1 MYIYIY
7 RNYVLL
13 SLSGISPPWEV
24 EEFFPYLEND
34 LWFLTLW
41 KNSFV
46 FRRRKF
52 TNRKIKYRVSL
63 TRQFS
68 RSIFLWHA
76 CQTIDSLS
84 TPAVIVSLPS
94 FSPFSLY
101 FFIFPASSRY
111 NAFNNRAT
119 LLFFVFLPFSPLHPM
134 NWKGP
139 RNYATV
145 TLPYHYLFFIP
156 TLSTCGDRYS
166 ISRARII
173 SLSPNRTE
181 NDDAIP
187 ISKESNRIIIE
198 YSPRKVSSIQFSNKK
213 SNRSFFSPLILSNSI
228 LIFYTR
234 YTRPFFTQTFLHT
247 VPYFSPEHV
256 SIKHPRKWALT
267 LFIFPIKVKIYAS
280 FKHYFQSRMGWN
292 GEKDATST
300 RCFARAK
307 LEDCPAASFISPR
320 SIMRI
325 VEERIRNFP
334 ELYDI
339 AHWTGERSSCVPSL
353 DGYDI

>member
-1 MYIYIY
+1 MRARRSTRYQ
-7 RNYVLL
+7 LL
-13 SLSGISPPWEV
+13 PLSFHSLL
-24 EEFFPYLEND
+24 FPL
-34 LWFLTLW
+34 
-41 KNSFV
+41 SH
-46 FRRRKF
+46 
-52 TNRKIKYRVSL
+52 
-63 TRQFS
+63 
-68 RSIFLWHA
+68 SIFL
-76 CQTIDSLS
+76 
-84 TPAVIVSLPS
+84 
-94 FSPFSLY
+94 Y
-101 FFIFPASSRY
+101 PASSRY

-187 ISKESNRIIIE
+187 ISKESKIIIE

-247 VPYFSPEHV
+247 VSYFSPEHV

-339 AHWTGERSSCVPSL
+339 AHWAGERSSCVPSL